1 MITPVTVRVLI
12 ADDNPVVRI
21 GLTSLLE
28 LEPDIE
34 VCAEA
39 SSGPEALTLAE
50 ELKPDIVLLDVRM
63 PGGGGLDVLPQ
74 LSAIA
79 RVLMLTYSDEPA
91 VVSQALREGA
101 TGYLVHG
108 SFDSHELAVAIRDT
122 AQGGVRLSPPAAA
135 VLLQGMP
142 TSAAVAAA
150 GAAVANGGPPTGV
163 DPEAVRRY
171 RLSRRELEIAEQIV
185 LGHTNSEIARH
196 LFIEEKTVK
205 NHINRLFAKV
215 GATNRSA
222 AVALL
227 LGLREDA

>member
-1 MITPVTVRVLI
+1 VTAVRVLI

-50 ELKPDIVLLDVRM
+50 EHDPDIVLLDVRM
-63 PGGGGLDVLPQ
+63 PGGGGLDVLPR

-142 TSAAVAAA
+142 SAAGGDAAA
-150 GAAVANGGPPTGV
+150 SNGGPPTGV

-185 LGHTNSEIARH
+185 LGHTNSEIAQH

>member
-1 MITPVTVRVLI
+1 MTVRVLI

-34 VCAEA
+34 VSGEA
-39 SSGPEALTLAE
+39 SSGPEALALAE
-50 ELKPDIVLLDVRM
+50 EHRPDIVLLDVRM
-63 PGGGGLDVLPQ
+63 PGGGGLDVLPR
-74 LSAIA
+74 LAEIA
-79 RVLMLTYSDEPA
+79 RVLMLTYTDEPA

-122 AQGGVRLSPPAAA
+122 AAGGVRLSPPAAA

-142 TSAAVAAA
+142 AAPAAGEGAAA
-150 GAAVANGGPPTGV
+150 ANGGPPTGV

-185 LGHTNSEIARH
+185 LGHTNSEIAQH

>member
-1 MITPVTVRVLI
+1 MTVRVLI

-50 ELKPDIVLLDVRM
+50 ELDPDIVLLDVRM
-63 PGGGGLDVLPQ
+63 PGGGGLDVLPR

-91 VVSQALREGA
+91 VVSRALREGA

-142 TSAAVAAA
+142 SAAAAD
-150 GAAVANGGPPTGV
+150 AVANGGPPTGV

-185 LGHTNSEIARH
+185 LGHTNSEIAQH

>member
-1 MITPVTVRVLI
+1 MTVRVLI

-39 SSGPEALTLAE
+39 NSGPEALTLAE
-50 ELKPDIVLLDVRM
+50 EHHPDIVLLDVRM
-63 PGGGGLDVLPQ
+63 PGGGGLDVLPR
-74 LSAIA
+74 LAEIS
-79 RVLMLTYSDEPA
+79 RVLMLTYTDEPA

-122 AQGGVRLSPPAAA
+122 AQGGIRLSPPAAA

-142 TSAAVAAA
+142 LSAAAAA
-150 GAAVANGGPPTGV
+150 DAAAANGGPRGGV

-185 LGHTNSEIARH
+185 LGHTNSEIAQH

-205 NHINRLFAKV
+205 NHINRIFAKLQ
-215 GATNRSA
+215 ANNRGHAISLWLA
-222 AVALL
+222 
-227 LGLREDA
+227 GP